1 MHLRWLRTVRTI
13 SLNDSTVAGLE
24 QLTRGFGKHCPETD
38 YLRENGFFGEFPCV
52 CPEPV
57 LENDHFSITLGERT
71 VFLPDGAHSRACCP
85 SPPAHARA

>member
-1 MHLRWLRTVRTI
+1 VSDRIDRISGFKSAWRKTVDSKLYLTRVVHVVNLRWRRTMRTI

-38 YLRENGFFGEFPCV
+38 YLRENGFFGEFPYV

-57 LENDHFSITLGERT
+57 LGK
-71 VFLPDGAHSRACCP
+71 
-85 SPPAHARA
+85 